1 MYARIGSAGTLMEK
15 LQATSHLRQSF
26 PDFAASLYTH
36 EHGQSADPVTSGHE
50 LARFVTALFAD
61 ADPKPVQH
69 VFDQVEDF
77 LQTGGAEVRDWV
89 CSFLVAVQDIATW
102 KLSSS
107 DVFLRFLGPETRRA
121 WSALEAIRRDLEDCS
136 TLEAEVLLWRTV
148 HHDMWRSPEIV
159 YL

>member
-50 LARFVTALFAD
+50 CARFVTALFAD

-77 LQTGGAEVRDWV
+77 LE
-89 CSFLVAVQDIATW
+89 VAVSGRFDARDHTP
-102 KLSSS
+102 LA
-107 DVFLRFLGPETRRA
+107 LRQTTHGARGFYVKSP
-121 WSALEAIRRDLEDCS
+121 WS
-136 TLEAEVLLWRTV
+136 
-148 HHDMWRSPEIV
+148 
-159 YL
+159 